1 MTTAFVNHRPL
12 QSKQDAKLMTWVSS
26 EAERLKQSP
35 EAFCVGHLIGK
46 PPLPMRGKLLDE
58 WPGKGMITHVV
69 QGGVVDDRVG
79 ATARSRSRKFSRL
92 LLPVVPDQAKL

>member
-1 MTTAFVNHRPL
+1 MARPGL
-12 QSKQDAKLMTWVSS
+12 
-26 EAERLKQSP
+26 
-35 EAFCVGHLIGK
+35 LIGK
-46 PPLPMRGKLLDE
+46 PLLLMRGKLLDE

-79 ATARSRSRKFSRL
+79 VTARSRSRKSSRL